1 MIAVLF
7 SFIKAYSWPCETSNM
22 KYFAKIVNG

>member
-7 SFIKAYSWPCETSNM
+7 SFIKAYSWPCKANNI
-22 KYFAKIVNG
+22 KCFAKTVNG